1 MTRILRFKNPCL
13 TLQEYDMI
21 TKLVPSLSTEDFD
34 KITWQNQPEYYFIS
48 DQKELKLS
56 LELLQNLCRDFPVV
70 VLDNKQIIIKN
81 QGGKI

>member
-1 MTRILRFKNPCL
+1 MTRTLRFKNPCL
-13 TLQEYDMI
+13 TSQEYDRV
-21 TKLVPSLSTEDFD
+21 TKLLPSLTLEDFD

-56 LELLQNLCRDFPVV
+56 LELLQNLCQNHFIV
-70 VLDNKQIIIKN
+70 VLDEKQIIIKN